1 MAPLCTAILAFS
13 GHSFGRARLP
23 NGLMVLAELLA
34 VDCPIHSS
42 YAMTLAEPWYAETSR
57 GAANALGLAGDRPT
71 NH

>member
-1 MAPLCTAILAFS
+1 
-13 GHSFGRARLP
+13 
-23 NGLMVLAELLA
+23 MVLAELLA